1 MFIAQLDDTCSRVF
15 CYMLA
20 ANSCASVARSHSDR
34 VEVNDVIFNKQDKT
48 VTVRCVS
55 GYTMPSGDVVRTF
68 DCSCDLREELLRPDN
83 VCVDG
88 KTRLAE
94 YDRCGGKGLYLYVE
108 KIYNAISVGVYRRM
122 SECRLLS
129 IVCYHDAYW

>member
-34 VEVNDVIFNKQDKT
+34 VEVDDVIFSKQDKT
-48 VTVRCVS
+48 VTVQCAF
-55 GYTMPSGDVVRTF
+55 GYTMPGGDVVRTF
-68 DCSCDLREELLRPDN
+68 DCSCDLRDELLLPDN

-88 KTRLAE
+88 KTRPAP
-94 YDRCGGKGLYLYVE
+94 
-108 KIYNAISVGVYRRM
+108 NMNVGVKNYTCTYAC
-122 SECRLLS
+122 ST
-129 IVCYHDAYW
+129 